1 MYMYN
6 QIMYNQIIPGTNTTL
21 FEYICVCV
29 CVCVCVYIMYQEK
42 VITGANKFIRSS
54 QLSRFYLDS

>member
-1 MYMYN
+1 MYN
-6 QIMYNQIIPGTNTTL
+6 QIRPGTNTTL